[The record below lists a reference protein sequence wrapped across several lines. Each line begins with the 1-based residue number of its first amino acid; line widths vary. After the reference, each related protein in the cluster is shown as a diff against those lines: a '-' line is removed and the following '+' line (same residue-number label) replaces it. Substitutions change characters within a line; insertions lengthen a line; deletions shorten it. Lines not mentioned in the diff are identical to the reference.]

1 MTITPQSILRFT
13 VGLAVTAV
21 ILYLMWFFSAVV
33 RYILVSA
40 VLAIMGRPLVN
51 KLSELSI
58 RGRHLPR
65 WCAAT
70 ITLIVIWVV
79 FATIFSLFIPLI
91 FGKINEFASLDFSS
105 VLASIEE
112 PKAQA
117 QAYIQH
123 TFAMPETQ
131 FSLTDTLATTLKNLI
146 DYDTINNAFLA
157 GADWF
162 LHSADFRN
170 TLNLKV
176 LYKYITYTD
185 AGTRSRLPLQFTA
198 AWTMKEL
205 FGLAGLT
212 FTGFADFWWEEHTL
226 LSDRYGDILPETSH
240 CIFITEPQ
248 LWYNAG
254 RHFGCDNLNVG
265 GEVELSY
272 DFGTVRG
279 FRCRP
284 CAGVKWVF

>member
-1 MTITPQSILRFT
+1 MKKIIVFIAAAASFLCTRQAAAQTNLQIQYDFGSDRRH
-13 VGLAVTAV
+13 VTTT
-21 ILYLMWFFSAVV
+21 LEGFYSDNWGNTFF
-33 RYILVSA
+33 
-40 VLAIMGRPLVN
+40 
-51 KLSELSI
+51 
-58 RGRHLPR
+58 
-65 WCAAT
+65 
-70 ITLIVIWVV
+70 
-79 FATIFSLFIPLI
+79 FIDH
-91 FGKINEFASLDFSS
+91 DFSERGPRGGVIAPGGTYLEISRCLNFWQGTALAPLS
-105 VLASIEE
+105 VHVE
-112 PKAQA
+112 
-117 QAYIQH
+117 
-123 TFAMPETQ
+123 
-131 FSLTDTLATTLKNLI
+131 
-146 DYDTINNAFLA
+146 YDGGVYRGYTINNAFLA

-198 AWTMKEL
+198 AWTMKDL

-248 LWYNAG
+248 LWYNIG

-272 DFGTVRG
+272 DFGTFRG